1 MAIPLR
7 TARRLARLTQP
18 ELAERSGVSQTTISG
33 LERGTNKK
41 PTWESVVRIAKA
53 LGVEPHEIFEVP
65 VMPDVPAVPEEA
77 SR

>member
-18 ELAERSGVSQTTISG
+18 ALAERSGVSQATISAI
-33 LERGTNKK
+33 ERGVNRK
-41 PTWESVVRIAKA
+41 PTWDSVVRLAKA

-65 VMPDVPAVPEEA
+65 QMPEAAEEA
-77 SR
+77 VR